1 MYSVSVIIAT
11 YNSDLKKI
19 KTTLK
24 SVINQKKIKL
34 QIIVCD
40 DGSEDNHFTEIE
52 AYFKKNNFNNYE
64 LVANKENRGTV
75 INALSGCE
83 RAEGD
88 YIKSLAPGD
97 GLIHSYVLYEW
108 IYNMENENKKWSFSD
123 VMYYNIDNNDKIN
136 ILKINSY
143 PQDVIPYIKHNDLKA
158 RWNYV
163 VLKDIAV
170 GVAMIA
176 QKEVYINY
184 LNKIAGKVVYAED
197 NVWRL
202 MSFDGVVA
210 SYFSK
215 PAVFYEYGFGVST
228 SGDSEWGKRLT
239 KDWLVANHEMIKY
252 SGNDLLKNRMIKA
265 LKLEE
270 NDHYRFYSQFFKG
283 KVRLSLKRKL
293 CPRKTYVPIGQELE
307 HVIRLLTI

>member
-75 INALSGCE
+75 INVLSGCE

-97 GLIHSYVLYEW
+97 GLIHSCVLYEW
-108 IYNMENENKKWSFSD
+108 ISNMENENKKWSFSD
-123 VMYYNIDNNDKIN
+123 VMYYNIDNNIIN
-136 ILKINSY
+136 ILKMNSY

-176 QKEVYINY
+176 KTEVYINY
-184 LNKIAGKVVYAED
+184 LNKIVGKVVYAED

-228 SGDSEWGKRLT
+228 SGDSEWGRRLT